1 MGHRKPWS
9 GLIIRI
15 AGLVLLAI
23 AAFSA
28 RRLFA
33 RAMTPPD
40 GLEYFLALIA
50 FASASAGCAMTTLGA
65 HLFDQVEVSA
75 RWRRL

>member
-1 MGHRKPWS
+1 MGHRKPWA

-15 AGLVLLAI
+15 TGLALLAV
-23 AAFSA
+23 AAFTA

-33 RAMTPPD
+33 RATTPPD
-40 GLEYFLALIA
+40 GLEYLLALIA
-50 FASASAGCAMTTLGA
+50 FASASAGCAMATLGA